1 MSIDKLDIREIAVN
15 VPATL
20 ASLESITPV
29 TAAHYRRNHFPTPV
43 VDSERWAIAIGGAV
57 AEPLVIGAAALSS
70 AERRSLPVV
79 LECAGHR
86 RTEHGPSTPCVPWG
100 VGAVSQAVWSGVPLV
115 NVLDRAGL
123 RRDAVEVVLRGA
135 DRGTEEHPGEHA
147 YARSLP
153 LSKALHPDTLLA
165 CEMNG
170 RPIPVEHG
178 GPVRVI
184 VPGWYGMDSVKWLA
198 AVHVV
203 TRPFDGPFQ
212 AIDYRWR
219 EPGDA
224 SGPGGR
230 IAALAVHSLI
240 TWPGDDEPVA
250 AGSVDVRGVAWSA
263 DRRSPHRPL
272 RHDPLARNRHARPRP
287 APAQRSCDR

>member
-1 MSIDKLDIREIAVN
+1 M
-15 VPATL
+15 
-20 ASLESITPV
+20 
-29 TAAHYRRNHFPTPV
+29 
-43 VDSERWAIAIGGAV
+43 
-57 AEPLVIGAAALSS
+57 
-70 AERRSLPVV
+70 
-79 LECAGHR
+79 
-86 RTEHGPSTPCVPWG
+86 
-100 VGAVSQAVWSGVPLV
+100 
-115 NVLDRAGL
+115 
-123 RRDAVEVVLRGA
+123 LRGA

-153 LSKALHPDTLLA
+153 LHKALHPDTLLA

-198 AVHVV
+198 AMHVV

-219 EPGDA
+219 EPGDG

-240 TWPGDDEPVA
+240 TWPGDGEPVA
-250 AGSVDVRGVAWSA
+250 AGLRRRARSRLVSGRPLAEVAVRRDFDEWQPATIV
-263 DRRSPHRPL
+263 RRVGPL
-272 RHDPLARNRHARPRP
+272 RHDPLAHQCRARTRQPSPQRPGNR
-287 APAQRSCDR
+287 